1 MALNYG
7 KAFESKF
14 KEDFLKVQ
22 DATIDRLYD
31 PTGGYACIK
40 NICDF
45 IGYIYPNI
53 FYIEC
58 KSIKG
63 STFPL
68 AKLTQYDKLISKAG
82 ITGVRVGVVIW
93 FYEKNLVLYVPITTV
108 AKLKNDEK
116 KSINVKYLNTKEYN
130 IIEVPSKLKRIF
142 MDSDYSILKNLKD
155 GE

>member
-22 DATIDRLYD
+22 GATVDRLYD
-31 PTGGYACIK
+31 PTSGYVGIK

-58 KSIKG
+58 KSTKG
-63 STFPL
+63 GTFSL
-68 AKLTQYDKLISKAG
+68 NKLTQYDKLISKVG
-82 ITGVRVGVVIW
+82 IHGVRVGIVIW

-108 AKLKNDEK
+108 IKLKNDEK

-130 IIEVPSKLKRIF
+130 VIEIPSKLKRIF